1 VQTTDDG
8 RCHAPAGAGAWTAG
22 DPAELGLDGS
32 ALDRVAGVLGA
43 RGERQG
49 IVVARRGV
57 LAFERYWAN
66 EYHRAEPT
74 WRNVSFS
81 SGKSWGSTMVGR
93 ALALGLLELDD
104 PVARY
109 HAPAVSGLHPG
120 ATIRHLLTMTSG
132 GTLVTKPST
141 RPPRRIGDPT
151 PPGPGDE
158 YVRHAVGEPGSPAGY
173 GVSIEPGT
181 TFYYDGAPADHL
193 ADVVAAASGTTS
205 HDFMMREVVGR
216 LGCEAFAY
224 QPEGIDGAGNVRVG
238 GSLLLSC
245 RDAARLGQLY
255 LDGGRR
261 AGVQI
266 LTPEYVAAATSP
278 SPLNPDYGYLWWLNT
293 SGRIAGAPPSMFY
306 AAGARGQFCFVLPDH
321 DMVIATMGF
330 GRRPLTAQDAWAV
343 LREVLPP

>member
-1 VQTTDDG
+1 VEARYDD
-8 RCHAPAGAGAWTAG
+8 RSDARPRGAAWTSV
-22 DPAELGLDGS
+22 DPAEVGLDAG
-32 ALDRVAGVLGA
+32 ALARAAGLLGE

-49 IVVARRGV
+49 IVVARRGA

-66 EYHRAEPT
+66 GYHRAEPT

-93 ALALGLLELDD
+93 AIALGLLGLDD

-109 HAPAVSGLHPG
+109 RSPAVSGLPAG

-158 YVRHAVGEPGSPAGY
+158 YVRHAVGEQGSPPGY

-205 HDFMMREVVGR
+205 HDFMMREVAGR
-216 LGCEAFAY
+216 LGCAAFGY
-224 QPEGIDGAGNVRVG
+224 QPEGIDRAGSVRVG

-245 RDAARLGQLY
+245 RDAARLGQLW
-255 LDGGRR
+255 LDGGRW
-261 AGVQI
+261 AGQRL
-266 LTPEYVAAATSP
+266 LTPEYVRAATSP
-278 SPLNPDYGYLWWLNT
+278 SPLNPDYGFLWWLNT
-293 SGRIAGAPPSMFY
+293 AGRVPGAPRSMFY
-306 AAGARGQFCFVLPDH
+306 AAGAFGQFCFVLPEH

-330 GRRPLTAQDAWAV
+330 GRRPPTAPEAWVA
-343 LREVLPP
+343 LREVLPS